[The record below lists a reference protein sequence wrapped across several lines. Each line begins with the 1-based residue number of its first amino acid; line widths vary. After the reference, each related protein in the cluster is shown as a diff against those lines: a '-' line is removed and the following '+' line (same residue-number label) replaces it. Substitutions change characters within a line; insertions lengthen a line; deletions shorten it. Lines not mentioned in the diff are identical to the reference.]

1 MYTELTN
8 WIILSIFA
16 LPASVYTI
24 WHMKT
29 DDNRVS
35 KGFTLKDLI
44 ISVIFGL
51 LPVMQLCMIIC
62 GCTCIIIEIMTK
74 SDKISLFKAKKRYT
88 QAEVDKLLRQIG
100 EMLPLKEVVHHSPNY
115 MDDSEASLPDSQKFA
130 SKLKYDDFV

>member
-1 MYTELTN
+1 
-8 WIILSIFA
+8 
-16 LPASVYTI
+16 
-24 WHMKT
+24 MKT
-29 DDNRVS
+29 DDDRVA
-35 KGFTLKDLI
+35 KGFTLKDLLLAI
-44 ISVIFGL
+44 TFSLIPVVQLFMIFSGLIFVIL
-51 LPVMQLCMIIC
+51 D
-62 GCTCIIIEIMTK
+62 IMYK

>member
-24 WHMKT
+24 WQMKT
-29 DDNRVS
+29 DDDRVS
-35 KGFTLKDLI
+35 KGFTLKDL
-44 ISVIFGL
+44 L
-51 LPVMQLCMIIC
+51 LAITLSLFPVVQLFTLIYGFAFLVFDILC
-62 GCTCIIIEIMTK
+62 K

-100 EMLPLKEVVHHSPNY
+100 EMSPLKEVVHHSPNY
-115 MDDSEASLPDSQKFA
+115 MDDSEASLPDSQKLA